1 MAFFIFSFV
10 SIGERV
16 SFPLLNQLEE
26 DSLLNAQQRWI
37 EEGELEAAPENRSN
51 SVKQDSLESSTDTSS
66 AELVIH
72 ESEVETQVHSSR
84 TKPDMQYQTK
94 ILYKMEQHCNDD
106 R

>member
-16 SFPLLNQLEE
+16 SFPLLNQPEE
-26 DSLLNAQQRWI
+26 DSLLNAQQRWM
-37 EEGELEAAPENRSN
+37 EDGELEAARENRSN
-51 SVKQDSLESSTDTSS
+51 NVKQNSLESGTDASS

-84 TKPDMQYQTK
+84 TKPD
-94 ILYKMEQHCNDD
+94 ILAVSDKNTVQNGTTL
-106 R
+106 